1 MRFISG
7 TAGKVTDSTQ
17 GRIFTI
23 RAKRQWCRVE
33 NVNFYESFNVRSNVG
48 GLNKGRSKMRIGWW
62 ARNEWRSTT
71 DSTRSLLLTTIF
83 LLIFLVRLPP
93 SPSRNTIVSP
103 QEILLCHP
111 EKYYCT
117 TPEKYYC
124 TTPEKYCCN
133 FSSER
138 KITPCPPHTS
148 IWESIL
154 GVTPLLPWRLTN
166 IRPFRC
172 ISQRKSG
179 TATFL
184 LLLWQRPF
192 NMN

>member
-17 GRIFTI
+17 GRIW
-23 RAKRQWCRVE
+23 AKRQWCCVE

-48 GLNKGRSKMRIGWW
+48 GLNQGRSKMRIQWW

-103 QEILLCHP
+103 QEILLYH
-111 EKYYCT
+111 
-117 TPEKYYC
+117 
-124 TTPEKYCCN
+124 PEKYCCN